1 MYNEYGMSEVARLHL
16 DGLRREAAEDRLA
29 AACRKPRRR
38 RAAVKYEAAVAP
50 VTRRRWRGRLG
61 WLFRY

>member
-29 AACRKPRRR
+29 AVCRKRRR
-38 RAAVKYEAAVAP
+38 GRAAVRYEAVVSP
-50 VTRRRWRGRLG
+50 VVRRRWRARLG
-61 WLFRY
+61 WLFRF